1 MSIGMTSQILSFGLL
16 STIKSLIPKVL
27 YLEKKNHIIIK
38 VLYGEFQWE
47 DILSWFRLLVL
58 DLD

>member
-16 STIKSLIPKVL
+16 STIKSLTPKIL
-27 YLEKKNHIIIK
+27 LFRKKNHIIIK

-47 DILSWFRLLVL
+47 DILS
-58 DLD
+58 